1 VILGGMGTIYGAAIG
16 AIGLLTLEEILEGYV
31 GKDYW
36 QMVLG
41 PMLVLLVLFANR
53 GIYSLVPHRMSG
65 VPIFVVR
72 IAVVVAAVIGFV
84 WMMSKNSPILKI
96 AGNIPHLPLYVI
108 FGSILVA
115 LGLRFWQESRA
126 RHG

>member
-1 VILGGMGTIYGAAIG
+1 
-16 AIGLLTLEEILEGYV
+16 
-31 GKDYW
+31 
-36 QMVLG
+36 
-41 PMLVLLVLFANR
+41 
-53 GIYSLVPHRMSG
+53 
-65 VPIFVVR
+65 
-72 IAVVVAAVIGFV
+72 
-84 WMMSKNSPILKI
+84 MSKSSPILKI